1 MRLNNTAVMAAFL
14 LSASLWCQGD
24 AAAAGQAEP
33 LQPEVAFQVAA
44 KRVSKDVVRVTLTA
58 APGYAIYRDR
68 VSVSAE
74 TAGAKVLSVAP
85 EQAKQPGVDTKQ
97 YRGTTDLVV
106 KVQQEREEALV
117 LKASLQ
123 GCGDMGVCYMPMYLR
138 VPVETVN

>member
-1 MRLNNTAVMAAFL
+1 MRLNKAVVMAAL
-14 LSASLWCQGD
+14 VLSTSLWCERD
-24 AAAAGQAEP
+24 AAAAGQPEP
-33 LQPEVAFQVAA
+33 LLPEVAFQVAA

-74 TAGAKVLSVAP
+74 TAGAKVLSFAP
-85 EQAKQPGVDTKQ
+85 EAKQVGADPKQ

-117 LKASLQ
+117 LRASLQ
-123 GCGDMGVCYMPMYLR
+123 GCGDVGVCYMPMHVR
-138 VPVETVN
+138 VPVEAVN